1 MNRYKNIMYII
12 SLHVA
17 VKNITKATLSSL
29 YSRLSRMYQIY
40 SILFLRFNY
49 IIFMGGMIF
58 DNRGMSSF
66 DITLGNC
73 DNIQSVKDHI

>member
-1 MNRYKNIMYII
+1 MYII

-17 VKNITKATLSSL
+17 VKNNTKATLSSL
-29 YSRLSRMYQIY
+29 CSRLSRMYQIY
-40 SILFLRFNY
+40 SILFLRFSY
-49 IIFMGGMIF
+49 INF
-58 DNRGMSSF
+58 DWGEVNRNMSSF